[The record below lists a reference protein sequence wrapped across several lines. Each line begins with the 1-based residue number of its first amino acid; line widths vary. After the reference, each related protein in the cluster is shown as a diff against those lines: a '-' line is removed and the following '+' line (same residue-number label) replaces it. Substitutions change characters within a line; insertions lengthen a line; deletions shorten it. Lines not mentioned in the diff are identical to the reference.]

1 MAEED
6 QEWDAVVRAEAEAVG
21 SATAL
26 LRMAVAAA
34 GAAAMVDHRLS
45 PRGEATAAAIEVVR
59 EASIHIESFEG
70 GRRTYASM
78 PEGLRGNS

>member
-26 LRMAVAAA
+26 LRMEAAAA
-34 GAAAMVDHRLS
+34 G
-45 PRGEATAAAIEVVR
+45 AAAIEVVR

-70 GRRTYASM
+70 GETNIHFTA
-78 PEGLRGNS
+78 